1 MNSCTPTT
9 KKGSRP
15 VSSDFARLAAQENLS
30 RADLVK
36 ILGATEPE
44 EIEAVRAEAE
54 RVLLENCGDGV
65 YLRGLVEASNAC
77 ACDCLYCGIRK
88 SNRTVNRYTLSLDDI
103 MACARQCAEMG
114 YGSMVIQSGE
124 RADKKFIDLIAGV
137 VERIKAETRTEQQ
150 PEGLGITLCIGQQ
163 SYETYKRLYDAGA
176 HRYLLRIET
185 TNPELFAR
193 IHPSDQSFASRVEC
207 LSMLRE
213 IGYQVGTGVM
223 IGLPGQTLGNLADDI
238 LFFARH
244 DIDMIGMGPFI
255 PHPETPLGDAPCLDV
270 EDRVRLALLMIA
282 ATRLKLRDVNIAST
296 TALQALDPVGR
307 EKGLKFGANV
317 IMPQMSPQDVR
328 ADYQLYPGKP
338 CLDENAK
345 ECQSCLN
352 MRIEFA
358 GRKIGYHAWGDSLH
372 ARRRRESADEKPK
385 S

>member
-9 KKGSRP
+9 KNGSRP
-15 VSSDFARLAAQENLS
+15 FDEDYARLAAQKDLG
-30 RADLVK
+30 RQDLVK
-36 ILGATEPE
+36 LLSASTPE
-44 EIEAVRAEAE
+44 QIEAVRAEAE
-54 RVLLENCGDGV
+54 RVLLANCGDGV
-65 YLRGLVEASNAC
+65 FLRGLVEASNAC

-88 SNRTVNRYTLSLDDI
+88 SNRDVNRYTLSLEDI
-103 MACARQCAEMG
+103 LACARQCADYG

-124 RADKKFIDLIAGV
+124 RADKKFVDLVAEAV
-137 VERIKAETRTEQQ
+137 ARIKAETQTDKQ
-150 PEGLGITLCIGQQ
+150 PDGLGITLCIGQQ
-163 SYETYKRLYDAGA
+163 SYETYQRLYDAGA
-176 HRYLLRIET
+176 HRYLLRIES
-185 TNPELFAR
+185 TNPKLFAK
-193 IHPSDQSFASRVEC
+193 IHPADQTFESRVEC
-207 LSMLRE
+207 LKMLRD

-223 IGLPGQTLGNLADDI
+223 IGLPGQTIEDLADDI
-238 LFFARH
+238 LFFSTM

-255 PHPETPLGDAPCLDV
+255 PHPETPLWGEPVADV
-270 EDRVRLALLMIA
+270 PARVQLALLMIA

-317 IMPQMSPQDVR
+317 IMPQMSPTDVR

-358 GRKIGYHAWGDSLH
+358 GRKIGLYAWGDSQH
-372 ARRRRESADEKPK
+372 AVKRQTSDE
-385 S
+385 

>member
-9 KKGSRP
+9 KSGSRP
-15 VSSDFARLAAQENLS
+15 VDAEFARLAAQDTLS
-30 RADLVK
+30 RQDLVK
-36 ILGATEPE
+36 ILGAREPE
-44 EIEAVRAEAE
+44 QIEAVRAEAE
-54 RVLLENCGDGV
+54 RVLLSQCGDGV
-65 YLRGLVEASNAC
+65 FLRGLVEASNAC

-88 SNRTVNRYTLSLDDI
+88 SNREVNRYTLSLDDI
-103 MACARQCAEMG
+103 LACARQCADYG

-124 RADKKFIDLIAGV
+124 RADKKFIDLVAAAV
-137 VERIKAETRTEQQ
+137 ARIKAETRTDQQ
-150 PEGLGITLCIGQQ
+150 PEGLGITLCVGQQ
-163 SYETYKRLYDAGA
+163 SYETYQRLYDAGA

-185 TNPELFAR
+185 TNPDLFAK
-193 IHPSDQSFASRVEC
+193 IHPADQTFASRVEC
-207 LSMLRE
+207 LAMLAD

-223 IGLPGQTLGNLADDI
+223 IGLPGQTLEDLADDI
-238 LFFARH
+238 LFFSKM

-255 PHPETPLGDAPCLDV
+255 PHPGTPLGDEPVAEVP
-270 EDRVRLALLMIA
+270 ERVQLALLMIA

-317 IMPQMSPQDVR
+317 IMPQMSPTDVR

-358 GRKIGYHAWGDSLH
+358 GRKIGLYAWGDSQH
-372 ARRRRESADEKPK
+372 AVKRQKNVHDRSA
-385 S
+385 

>member
-9 KKGSRP
+9 RNGSRP
-15 VSSDFARLAAQENLS
+15 FDEDYATLAAQKDLS
-30 RADLVK
+30 RQDLVK
-36 ILGATEPE
+36 LLSASTPE
-44 EIEAVRAEAE
+44 QIEAVRAEAE
-54 RVLLENCGDGV
+54 RVLLANCGDGV
-65 YLRGLVEASNAC
+65 FLRGLVEASNAC

-88 SNRTVNRYTLSLDDI
+88 SNRDVNRYTLSLEDI
-103 MACARQCAEMG
+103 LACARQCADYG

-124 RADKKFIDLIAGV
+124 RADKKFIDTIAEAV
-137 VERIKAETRTEQQ
+137 ARVKAETRTDQQ
-150 PEGLGITLCIGQQ
+150 PDGLGITLCIGQQ
-163 SYETYKRLYDAGA
+163 SYDTYKRLYDAGA
-176 HRYLLRIET
+176 HRYLLRIES
-185 TNPELFAR
+185 TNPALFAK
-193 IHPSDQSFASRVEC
+193 IHPADQTFETRVEC
-207 LSMLRE
+207 LKMLRD

-223 IGLPGQTLGNLADDI
+223 IGLPGQTIEDLADDI
-238 LFFARH
+238 LFFSTM

-255 PHPETPLGDAPCLDV
+255 PHPETPLWGEPVADV
-270 EDRVRLALLMIA
+270 PERVQLALLMIA

-317 IMPQMSPQDVR
+317 IMPQMSPTDVR

-358 GRKIGYHAWGDSLH
+358 GRKIGLYAWGDSQH
-372 ARRRRESADEKPK
+372 AVKRQK
-385 S
+385 SNE